1 MGLTGTGSRDAAMP
15 RNGPAGGKG
24 NGVGRVA
31 PARDEESLGGGVV
44 EENLDRFVVVEP
56 RDAQS
61 RRS

>member
-1 MGLTGTGSRDAAMP
+1 MP
-15 RNGPAGGKG
+15 RDGPAGGKG
-24 NGVGRVA
+24 YGVGRVA